1 MTLRRRG
8 SAETAAVRNSRA
20 VALTDAALRVNWMA
34 DVTGTG
40 GTGYRATTL
49 WCSGAETWVKEQ
61 STIWLMA

>member
-34 DVTGTG
+34 DVTWAG
-40 GTGYRATTL
+40 GTGRATGQL
-49 WCSGAETWVKEQ
+49 LCGAREQ
-61 STIWLMA
+61 KPG